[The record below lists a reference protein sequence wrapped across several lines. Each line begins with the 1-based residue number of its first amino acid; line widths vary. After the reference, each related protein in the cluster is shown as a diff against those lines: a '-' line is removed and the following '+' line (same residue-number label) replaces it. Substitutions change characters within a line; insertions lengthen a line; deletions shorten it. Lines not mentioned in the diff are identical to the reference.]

1 MNENATYKSNKI
13 GILTCLARALKPY
26 IRKDLRYKRKL
37 EKAKKDVELRKIQC
51 EIRKLN
57 KKYHHNISIPTAKL
71 FAGFLFVN
79 FTILEGYSMWVM
91 VYLSDLSSLPTL
103 ISTVIGQIITYW
115 IYSKK
120 STTENSVGGIT
131 YDIAMQN
138 LQNQLTNN
146 NDTINNLRNTDESA
160 VG

>member
-1 MNENATYKSNKI
+1 MTSKKV
-13 GILTCLARALKPY
+13 GILTRTVRLLKPY
-26 IRKDLRYKRKL
+26 IYKDLRYKRKL
-37 EKAKKDVELRKIQC
+37 EKAKQNAKIRKIKYD
-51 EIRKLN
+51 IRKLN
-57 KKYHHNISIPTAKL
+57 NKYRHKISIPTAKL

-91 VYLSDLSSLPTL
+91 VYLRDLSSLPTL

-131 YDIAMQN
+131 YDIAMQT
-138 LQNQLTNN
+138 LQSQLTNKN
-146 NDTINNLRNTDESA
+146 ETTNALRNTDEDA

>member
-1 MNENATYKSNKI
+1 MTSKKV
-13 GILTCLARALKPY
+13 GILTRTVRLLKPY
-26 IRKDLRYKRKL
+26 IYKDLRYKRKL
-37 EKAKKDVELRKIQC
+37 EKAKQNAKIRKIKYD
-51 EIRKLN
+51 IRKLN
-57 KKYHHNISIPTAKL
+57 NKYRHKISIPTAKL

-91 VYLSDLSSLPTL
+91 VYLRDLSSLPTL

-131 YDIAMQN
+131 YDIAMQT
-138 LQNQLTNN
+138 LQSQLTNKN
-146 NDTINNLRNTDESA
+146 ETTNALRNTDEHA